1 MTIPGCPHATP
12 AGDGRAPHAP
22 GRSAPAA
29 ARPSLALW
37 LAARGLRGAVTREP
51 IVLRWRKAA
60 WRKDPAPRERSATRE
75 RGYRQSLKAAE
86 ERHRRD
92 HGFLGDLEPLRV
104 ESYEDRE
111 TRIHAQHVSASR
123 RRRDDHADGWRRA
136 RRRLRELPRDLQRVI
151 AEEWNASRVPA
162 DPVYLLTFLDRR
174 APSPE
179 RVAELRAAREA
190 TAESIRRARTEY
202 GIPWIEHVGCG
213 GVLQEW
219 HGGPSSRTCLRCGR
233 AFTHAEA
240 CAALRE
246 GELAVVDP
254 RTAVQERLPL

>member
-1 MTIPGCPHATP
+1 MPRDDRRRRPPDRPSRSGWPPGGSGAPSPGSRSYSAGGGRPGARTP
-12 AGDGRAPHAP
+12 PP
-22 GRSAPAA
+22 GSAPRRASAA
-29 ARPSLALW
+29 TAS
-37 LAARGLRGAVTREP
+37 
-51 IVLRWRKAA
+51 
-60 WRKDPAPRERSATRE
+60 RSR
-75 RGYRQSLKAAE
+75 RRR

-92 HGFLGDLEPLRV
+92 HGFLGDLEPLWV

-111 TRIHAQHVSASR
+111 TRLHAQHVSASR

-136 RRRLRELPRDLQRVI
+136 RRRLRELPRDLQRAI
-151 AEEWNASRVPA
+151 AGEWNASRVPA

-174 APSPE
+174 APTPE

-202 GIPWIEHVGCG
+202 GTPWIEHVGCS